1 MAEAAAEDACSDE
14 EDIAA
19 FLRGRLAPQRMRAL
33 ETHVARCAACR
44 RLLSALV
51 RAAGMEPG
59 PVADSASPTTPLRW
73 GGGETELPLGARF
86 GRYIVLDW
94 LGAGGMGV
102 VYAAYDPEL
111 TRKVALKVLTS
122 DGSRSPA
129 ELPIRALLMRE
140 AQAMAQL
147 AHPNVVAVH
156 DVGSV
161 DGRVFIAME
170 FVEGVTLT
178 NWLAAERRAPGEII
192 TTFLAAG
199 DGLAAAH
206 AAGVIHRDFKPDN
219 VLIGNDGRVRVTDF
233 GLARLAPGEPS
244 GGTQGGRGKPAQAVS
259 TARSG
264 VVGTPAYMAP
274 EQYLG
279 RSADA
284 RADQFSFAVALHEA
298 LYGKRPFAPVELA
311 IRAETPG
318 RLVAGPRSGVSSAL
332 RRALSRALSL
342 DPAQRHASMAELL
355 AVLAPRQ
362 RRGRALALAAI
373 LAIAAA
379 VTSAGAYASH
389 LRAAAEQRTELV
401 GRLRSVAPELRTM
414 LRSAHLLPLHD
425 IRPTRDRVRSAM
437 HDVEQQRQTPAG
449 QDESGLI
456 DLVLG
461 EGYQAL
467 GDHERALASLEA
479 AWAAGQRGPDIDAA
493 LGQALGASYEKQL
506 DQIEKTVP
514 SARREAQVRAL
525 EERYREQALTHL
537 RAALVARAS
546 SPAYLEALIAF
557 HAHRFDESSQ
567 RADAALTESP
577 MLYEAG
583 VLQAKAHH
591 EAARQLMAQDRREQ
605 ASAEFETARKI
616 FEGVLESARSDDEA
630 WLGYGEMLYA
640 QAGALFQHDELSAEL
655 KQKAITALHTARQI
669 NPESWQ
675 ASMRE
680 ADIYEGDA
688 NGAILS
694 FQDPSAPVDKVLELA
709 SKARALGA
717 DANQVDVDICLAHWE
732 RAVYQSAHG
741 IDPHPELGQ
750 AVAACERAATAGPNS
765 DVHDSLGTVYLSL
778 ASYDGEHGIDPT
790 GSFERGERSFLNALS
805 LDDDP
810 LLYRQLGRLYTKLA
824 QYQASHGQSPE
835 RAVERALPEYDRA
848 STNDATLWVAWTGKS
863 DALVAR
869 AEFQRQQHDDVQPTL
884 TQAREALERAHA
896 RAQSVPV
903 IRSRIEIAALEAEAR
918 LDHNADP
925 TSAAEQLRADAQQ
938 LMQLVPRDGFAY
950 RSGCRAD
957 LVMARWVIAQRRTAA
972 PWLTDAANEAEQARD
987 ADPMDALAW
996 TASAEVEQLRAETA
1010 RGAAPGTAIARGFA
1024 FVEHALTI
1032 DPRLRRALDVR
1043 DALTRRARELGLSAS
1058 PP

>member
-1 MAEAAAEDACSDE
+1 MVE
-14 EDIAA
+14 
-19 FLRGRLAPQRMRAL
+19 
-33 ETHVARCAACR
+33 
-44 RLLSALV
+44 
-51 RAAGMEPG
+51 
-59 PVADSASPTTPLRW
+59 
-73 GGGETELPLGARF
+73 
-86 GRYIVLDW
+86 W

-122 DGSRSPA
+122 DGSRSPE
-129 ELPIRALLMRE
+129 ELPIRALLLRE

-156 DVGSV
+156 DVGNV

-170 FVEGVTLT
+170 LVEGVTLT

-199 DGLAAAH
+199 NGLAAAH

-233 GLARLAPGEPS
+233 GLARLALGEPS
-244 GGTQGGRGKPAQAVS
+244 GGTQGGRGKLAQAVS

-279 RSADA
+279 RSVDA

-311 IRAETPG
+311 IGADPPG
-318 RLVAGPRSGVSSAL
+318 RLVAGPRSGVSIVL
-332 RRALSRALSL
+332 RRALLRALSP
-342 DPAQRHASMAELL
+342 DPDQRHASMAELL
-355 AVLAPRQ
+355 TTLAPRP
-362 RRGRALALAAI
+362 RRGRALALAAV

-379 VTSAGAYASH
+379 VASAGAYAIH
-389 LRAAAEQRTELV
+389 LRAAAERRTELV

-425 IRPTRDRVRSAM
+425 IRPTRDRVRSTM
-437 HDVEQQRQTPAG
+437 LDVEQQRHTPAG
-449 QDESGLI
+449 QDENGLI

-467 GDHERALASLEA
+467 GDHERARTSLEA
-479 AWAAGQRGPDIDAA
+479 AWAAGQRGPDLDAA

-514 SARREAQVRAL
+514 SARREAQIRAL
-525 EERYREQALTHL
+525 EARYREPALTHL
-537 RAALVARAS
+537 RAALVARES

-567 RADAALTESP
+567 RASAALTESP

-605 ASAEFETARKI
+605 ATAEFDTARKT
-616 FEGVLESARSDDEA
+616 FERVLESARSDDEA
-630 WLGYGEMLYA
+630 WLAYGEMLYG
-640 QAGALFQHDELSAEL
+640 QAEALFQHDELSAEL

-675 ASMRE
+675 ALMRE

-709 SKARALGA
+709 SKARGLGA
-717 DANQVDVDICLAHWE
+717 DADQVDADICLAHWE
-732 RAVYQSAHG
+732 RAVYQGAHG
-741 IDPHPELGQ
+741 IDPHPALEQ
-750 AVAACERAATAGPNS
+750 ATAACERAATAAPTADLYN
-765 DVHDSLGTVYLSL
+765 SLGVVYLSL
-778 ASYDGEHGIDPT
+778 ASYDGEHGIDPI
-790 GSFERGERSFLNALS
+790 GSFELGERNFLDS
-805 LDDDP
+805 LAIDDDP
-810 LLYRQLGRLYTKLA
+810 LLHRQLGRLYTKLA

-848 STNDATLWVAWTGKS
+848 STNDATRWDAWTGKS

-884 TQAREALERAHA
+884 TQAREALAHL
-896 RAQSVPV
+896 RVGTQVVPA
-903 IRSRIEIAALEAEAR
+903 IRSRIAIAIVESEAR

-925 TSAAEQLRADAQQ
+925 TSVAKQLRAEAQQ
-938 LMQLVPRDGFAY
+938 LMHLVLRDGFAY
-950 RSGCRAD
+950 RSACRAK
-957 LVMARWVIAQRRTAA
+957 LVMARWMIAQHRAA
-972 PWLTDAANEAEQARD
+972 TPWLADAASEAEQARD
-987 ADPMDALAW
+987 ADPKDALAW
-996 TASAEVEQLRAETA
+996 TASAEFEQLRAETA
-1010 RGAAPGTAIARGFA
+1010 RGAAPGTAIVRGFA
-1024 FVEHALTI
+1024 FIEHALTI